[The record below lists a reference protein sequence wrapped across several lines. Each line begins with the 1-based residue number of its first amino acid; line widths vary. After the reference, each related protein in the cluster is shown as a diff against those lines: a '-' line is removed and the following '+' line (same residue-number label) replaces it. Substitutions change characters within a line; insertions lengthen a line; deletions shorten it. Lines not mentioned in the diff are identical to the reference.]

1 MRFGWLSLSLSPS
14 LQEDNSR
21 IHQTIQQVQE
31 AEALGFKDVWLTEHY
46 FTGESVYN
54 DAIVFASALA
64 MRTETIRLGFAVVQM
79 PFHHPVRLAT
89 QLALLDN
96 LSNGRIDVGVGKG
109 TVFNEYEFIG
119 YGLRSSDSRKR
130 TQESLEIL
138 EKAWVNKPLR
148 YRGEFYDIDVPAI
161 RPAPVQQ
168 PGPPIWRSVISADSF
183 RECGRLG
190 IPILTSRLPVSSI
203 ASRWKLY
210 EEGLNEGGHDKN
222 VQQQLLEKNALW
234 RNVYVSGSD
243 NQAEDELNEML
254 IKTRQHMMEV
264 REELNP
270 EDFTINPET
279 LNDWTDPKVSHQQ
292 GVAMAIETGSIFG
305 SPKKVKEQVAELRD
319 AGVNHLLCQTGFGA
333 MDNDS
338 NLRSM
343 RLFGNEVIPSF
354 S

>member
-1 MRFGWLSLSLSPS
+1 
-14 LQEDNSR
+14 
-21 IHQTIQQVQE
+21 
-31 AEALGFKDVWLTEHY
+31 
-46 FTGESVYN
+46 
-54 DAIVFASALA
+54 

-210 EEGLNEGGHDKN
+210 
-222 VQQQLLEKNALW
+222 
-234 RNVYVSGSD
+234 
-243 NQAEDELNEML
+243 
-254 IKTRQHMMEV
+254 
-264 REELNP
+264 
-270 EDFTINPET
+270 
-279 LNDWTDPKVSHQQ
+279 KVS
-292 GVAMAIETGSIFG
+292 I
-305 SPKKVKEQVAELRD
+305 
-319 AGVNHLLCQTGFGA
+319 
-333 MDNDS
+333 
-338 NLRSM
+338 
-343 RLFGNEVIPSF
+343 
-354 S
+354 